1 MTGSRRFPDFYI
13 LGAPKAGTSSLAQ
26 YLDERDDVFISKPK
40 EPRYFAEDFG
50 DRPIADDQIY
60 LDLFKDAPESALLG
74 EGTTDYLVSTV
85 AVDRILAVRPD
96 AKLIAML
103 RNPVEIVFAMHAQ
116 ERKNGYET
124 IAEPDEAWA
133 AIETRKAGRNLP
145 SLCQEPK
152 RLFYDDRCLLGEQIQ
167 RIKGKVGA
175 NQLKIIF
182 MEDFAKRTAEIYQET
197 LDFLGLPADGRTEFA
212 VHNSRHHIKHPGLIQ
227 LWKLGK
233 TVKDRL
239 GLKTEFGL
247 LHKVQQAGLSTT
259 PIAEKRDMERFRQTL
274 SQHFEAD
281 IRLLGELTGRDLST
295 WLDHPSAGGR

>member
-1 MTGSRRFPDFYI
+1 MRGSRRFPDFYI

-50 DRPIADDQIY
+50 DRPIADDHTY
-60 LDLFKDAPESALLG
+60 LDLFKEAPAGALLG

-103 RNPVEIVFAMHAQ
+103 RNPVEIMFAMHAQ

-124 IAEPDEAWA
+124 IPEPDDAWA
-133 AIETRKAGRNLP
+133 AIETRKAGKDVP
-145 SLCQEPK
+145 PLCDEPK
-152 RLFYDDRCLLGEQIQ
+152 RLFYDDRCRLGEQIQ
-167 RIKGKVGA
+167 RIKGKVPA

-182 MEDFAKRTAEIYQET
+182 MEDFAKRTAEIYRET
-197 LDFLGLPADGRTEFA
+197 LDFLGLAADDRTDFA
-212 VHNSRHHIKHPGLIQ
+212 VHNSRHHIKNPGLIQ
-227 LWKLGK
+227 LWKFGK
-233 TVKDRL
+233 NVKDRL

-259 PIAEKRDMERFRQTL
+259 PVTEKRDMESFRRTL
-274 SQHFEAD
+274 RQHFEGD
-281 IRLLGELTGRDLST
+281 IRLLGELTGRDLSS
-295 WLDHPSAGGR
+295 WLDQQPVANG